1 MRQTP
6 EDDNEDD
13 DYDDDYKDYDK
24 TFTWDL
30 SNTNKSK
37 YNGEH
42 HSELAYHIRE
52 NKIKTARIQN

>member
-1 MRQTP
+1 MMMTTKIMIRLLP
-6 EDDNEDD
+6 V
-13 DYDDDYKDYDK
+13 
-24 TFTWDL
+24 TWDL